1 MKDLIRLFVAGIVCP
16 AALCFSL
23 TANAQNKPTPPA
35 SGNAAK
41 SQAAQT
47 APAAP
52 AASNP
57 ATVPQASN
65 ASANQAPGWTARCF
79 SPARQSPLECTLEQ
93 QVIVQQTGQQV
104 SFVSIRVPG
113 DTKQP
118 VMMVQLPL
126 GLFLP
131 AGLTLQVD
139 EGKSQVVAIQSCD
152 QRACYVGMPLTAE
165 LLDGMKKGQRLSL
178 GMQSMNREPVTIAH
192 PLGDFASQ
200 YQKIQ

>member
-1 MKDLIRLFVAGIVCP
+1 MQVSIIRWIVAGIVCP
-16 AALCFSL
+16 AALCLSL
-23 TANAQNKPTPPA
+23 SAHAQSKPTPPA

-41 SQAAQT
+41 PQSAQ
-47 APAAP
+47 AAP

-57 ATVPQASN
+57 APAPQPAN

-93 QVIVQQTGQQV
+93 QVIVQQTGQQI

-139 EGKSQVVAIQSCD
+139 EGKGQVVAIQSCD
-152 QRACYVGMPLTAE
+152 QRACYVGMPVTPE
-165 LLDGMKKGQRLSL
+165 MLDSMKKGQRLSL